1 MTLKTSGR
9 HPAPSPRTSVRAA
22 VHRVARTLVLS
33 ALAVLGITG
42 QPSPA
47 AAADSA
53 IILMYHRFGED
64 TFPSTNIRLE
74 QFEAHIAELKSG
86 RYTVLPVPDIVA
98 AIREGRELPDRTV
111 GITIDDGY
119 ASIYTEAFPRLREAG
134 FPFTV
139 FVSTDPIDRKF
150 GGFMTWDQIR
160 EMQANGATI
169 GAHTASHLHMP
180 AKSMDRNREDMMRA
194 NERMKAELGA
204 VPGLFAYPF
213 GEASDEISELV
224 RELGHGTAFGQ
235 HSAPLQKA
243 SDPYYLPRFALN
255 EAFGGMD
262 RFRLVANALPIPYAD
277 MTPSNPTLSDNPPRF
292 GFTQTDPSLR
302 LNGLACYAADQGKVA
317 VEELGPRIEVRM
329 SGPFAAGHARI
340 NCTALGPDNRWRWL
354 GTLYYVPRS

>member
-1 MTLKTSGR
+1 MTLTTSGR
-9 HPAPSPRTSVRAA
+9 HPAPPHRIRTRT
-22 VHRVARTLVLS
+22 RNLARSLVLA
-33 ALAVLGITG
+33 ALAAFAMAGAAA
-42 QPSPA
+42 PA
-47 AAADSA
+47 IAADSA
-53 IILMYHRFGED
+53 VILMYHRFGED

-74 QFEAHIAELKSG
+74 QFEAHIAELESG
-86 RYTVLPVPDIVA
+86 AYAVLPVPEIVA
-98 AIREGRELPDRTV
+98 AIREGRALPDRTV

-119 ASIYTEAFPRLREAG
+119 ASIYTQAFPRLRAAG

-150 GGFMTWDQIR
+150 AGFMTWDQIR

-180 AKSMDRNREDMMRA
+180 ANNMDRNREDMMRA
-194 NERMKAELGA
+194 NTRMEAELGA
-204 VPGLFAYPF
+204 VPDLFAYPF
-213 GEASDEISELV
+213 GESSDEIAALV
-224 RELGHGTAFGQ
+224 RELGHSSAFGQ
-235 HSAPLQKA
+235 HSAPVQKA
-243 SDPYYLPRFALN
+243 SDPYYMPRFALN

-262 RFRLVANALPIPYAD
+262 RFQLVTNALPIPYSD
-277 MTPSNPTLSDNPPRF
+277 MTPSNPTLLSENPPRF
-292 GFTQTDPSLR
+292 GFTRTDPSLR

-329 SGPFAAGHARI
+329 TGPFTAGRARI